1 MVRLLESLI
10 MVNSLSKIN
19 RMTDKKNFRKQF
31 WKDKK
36 MVGAMA
42 PSSKYLAK
50 KMMENIDFKAANVI
64 IELGP
69 GTGVFTD
76 EIISQ
81 MNEQSHLLV
90 FELNDVFYDV
100 LHKRINDPRV
110 HIIHDSAEHIEKH
123 LSAYNLEKADVV
135 VSSLPL
141 AVFSEELRSNVLKAS
156 YDSLHTHG
164 KYIQFQY
171 SLQAKKLLKKLY
183 PKVSISFTPF
193 NFPPAFVYTCDKVVA
208 NR

>member
-1 MVRLLESLI
+1 

-19 RMTDKKNFRKQF
+19 RMTDSKNFRKQF

-42 PSSKYLAK
+42 PSSKYLAQ
-50 KMMENIDFKAANVI
+50 KMMQNIDFNSAEVI

-76 EIISQ
+76 EIIEKMS
-81 MNEQSHLLV
+81 ETAHLLV
-90 FELNDVFYDV
+90 FELNDLFFER
-100 LHKRINDPRV
+100 LEKRIDHPRV
-110 HIIHDSAEHIEKH
+110 HIIHDSAEHIERYIEQFQ
-123 LSAYNLEKADVV
+123 LTQADVV

-141 AVFSEELRSNVLKAS
+141 AVFSEELRNLVLNAS
-156 YDSLHTHG
+156 HRSLKPTG

-171 SLQAKKLLKKLY
+171 SLQSKKLLKNLY
-183 PKVSISFTPF
+183 SKVSIAFTPL
-193 NFPPAFVYTCDKVVA
+193 NFPPAFVYTCDKK
-208 NR
+208 